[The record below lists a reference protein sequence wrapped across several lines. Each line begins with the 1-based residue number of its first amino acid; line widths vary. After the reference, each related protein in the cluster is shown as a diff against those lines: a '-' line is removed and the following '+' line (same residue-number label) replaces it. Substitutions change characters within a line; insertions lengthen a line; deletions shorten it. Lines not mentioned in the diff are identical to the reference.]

1 MQALDI
7 RRFRLPDYLA
17 SVWPLVITLT
27 GAFVFWLL
35 LFGNPLEIL
44 ELRWLGQLLRWRA
57 VAGIA
62 PAVDSHIVHLD
73 IDRQEFE
80 SFSTIAL
87 EYQNAARI
95 ISEAAELGAKVVAFD
110 IIFSRGS
117 KEESQPILDAIEEAK
132 RRGTQ
137 VVLAEALE
145 PRPSDA
151 KAQDRIRS
159 FLFRER
165 LTESAGLINAQSDSD
180 GVLRRYAIVESGP
193 QGPEP
198 SLALAAYLLWHD
210 LAWKDVSFPSPNVV
224 CWPELD
230 RKDPSK
236 QVLRKMQT
244 EPLLLNFLTSW
255 NFRAGNPNAAK
266 SVFIHYRLADLHTDY
281 DEAEKAQRA
290 NRPVRKTLEDCVVMV
305 SYIVTGV
312 GDIGSTPMGANQPR
326 VVSHLQ
332 ALNDLFKD
340 SFLRRTSRFTDALV
354 LVIVLSFGFF
364 SNRCAGVGSLVVLWI
379 GGVLLVLCLG
389 AWLVFALNTV
399 FSVIYLAG
407 LWTAVNIAEV
417 ARRYAREFI
426 ERLKLRTTMSLY
438 FSPRVLERVLENPGS
453 TEPQEAELT
462 LLLTDLRN
470 STPLAERLG
479 ANGFFSLL
487 NQVFEIQTR
496 AVTAEDG
503 NLEHFLG
510 DQFLSYWGAPHP
522 QPDATDRALR
532 AALSLSLEM
541 ERFRKDLP
549 TEVHELFGYGV
560 ALHSGFALV
569 GNKGSRLRLDY
580 GVVGDLVNTAARVES
595 LTKYY
600 SVRMLVTRDAY
611 AKLTIPPP
619 ARLLDHIMVKGKNL
633 PIEILEIKDSLSKP
647 NFEEIAQTYSEAF
660 DRYRKGDFDVSEL
673 LFRKLAECENDPAS
687 FVLMRRCAELSRNP
701 PKVWEGVF
709 RLETK

>member
-1 MQALDI
+1 MNNEYHRPFSLAVFQISLLVLIAYFVLATSPDFTAASEADSSKPYASVCLSVRDETGRKEVALTPEVQPGTGKSI
-7 RRFRLPDYLA
+7 RRFRVPDYLA
-17 SVWPLVITLT
+17 SVWPLVFTLT
-27 GAFVFWLL
+27 GAFVLWLL
-35 LFGNPLEIL
+35 LFGNPLEIV

-95 ISEAAELGAKVVAFD
+95 ISEAAELGAKVVVFD

-159 FLFRER
+159 FLFKER
-165 LTESAGLINAQSDSD
+165 LTEPAGLINAQSDPD

-193 QGPEP
+193 QRPEP
-198 SLALAAYLLWHD
+198 SLALAAYLLWRD
-210 LAWKDVSFPSPNVV
+210 LTWKDVSFPRPNVV

-230 RKDPSK
+230 PNNPSSE
-236 QVLRKMQT
+236 VSRKMQT
-244 EPLLLNFLTSW
+244 EPLLLNFRTSW

-266 SVFIHYRLADLHTDY
+266 SVFIHYRLADLH
-281 DEAEKAQRA
+281 
-290 NRPVRKTLEDCVVMV
+290 
-305 SYIVTGV
+305 
-312 GDIGSTPMGANQPR
+312 
-326 VVSHLQ
+326 
-332 ALNDLFKD
+332 
-340 SFLRRTSRFTDALV
+340 
-354 LVIVLSFGFF
+354 
-364 SNRCAGVGSLVVLWI
+364 
-379 GGVLLVLCLG
+379 
-389 AWLVFALNTV
+389 
-399 FSVIYLAG
+399 
-407 LWTAVNIAEV
+407 
-417 ARRYAREFI
+417 
-426 ERLKLRTTMSLY
+426 
-438 FSPRVLERVLENPGS
+438 
-453 TEPQEAELT
+453 
-462 LLLTDLRN
+462 LRN
-470 STPLAERLG
+470 STPFAERLG

-532 AALSLSLEM
+532 AALWLSLEM

-549 TEVHELFGYGV
+549 AEVRELFGYGV
-560 ALHSGFALV
+560 ALHSGLALV

-619 ARLLDHIMVKGKNL
+619 SRLLDHIMVKGKNV

-647 NFEEIAQTYSEAF
+647 NFEEIAHTYSEAF
-660 DRYRKGDFDVSEL
+660 NRYRKGEFDVAEQ
-673 LFRKLAECENDPAS
+673 LFRRLAECENDPAS
-687 FVLMRRCAELSRNP
+687 SVLMRRCAELSRDP
-701 PKVWEGVF
+701 PRVWQGVF